1 MAVLQSSPDD
11 VRAYELMVILPP
23 DLTEVDL
30 KAKVRDITEALS
42 QDGGKVL
49 ESEITP
55 VRDLAYR
62 IGKYDRGT
70 YATFHFSFPI
80 DRVQEL
86 EKMIRIELGV
96 VRHLLVSCPKNYV
109 FKGLMAYEQEAD
121 ALRLKESE
129 ERKAKEN
136 EEQDR
141 RNNPRPVAR
150 TPRVE
155 KSVDVPARAA
165 NVTAPAVEQ
174 KVEDKKEATHVA
186 AHAPKTDLSKV
197 DEQLRAILE
206 NPDISI

>member
-1 MAVLQSSPDD
+1 MAVSKDSPEDI
-11 VRAYELMVILPP
+11 RAYELMVILPP
-23 DLTEVDL
+23 DLTEADL
-30 KAKVRDITEALS
+30 KAKVQDITEALS

-49 ESEITP
+49 ESEVTP

-96 VRHLLVSCPKNYV
+96 VRHLLVTCPKNYV
-109 FKGLMAYEQEAD
+109 FKGLMVYEQEAE
-121 ALRLKESE
+121 ALRLKEAE

-141 RNNPRPVAR
+141 RSSPRPVAR

-155 KSVDVPARAA
+155 KSVDVPAKAA
-165 NVTAPAVEQ
+165 NVESESPV
-174 KVEDKKEATHVA
+174 KEKEVVHTA
-186 AHAPKTDLSKV
+186 AHTPKADLSKV